1 MQKITGRIVKYA
13 RRIDIVT
20 CLANFSMCPSRARLH
35 PKKWN
40 CLLDSECHIVLL
52 RTCNTSVLPELLRDV
67 PVQPTRR
74 DFLKI
79 TTAGGVAAAVFGF
92 DLQPAYAELRELK
105 IARAS
110 ETRSTCPY
118 CAVGCGT
125 IIYTIGDR
133 AKNVTAQVVHVEGDP
148 DHPTNRGTLCP
159 KGSSLQQEIMNDRR
173 LLKPQVRRPGAT
185 DWQDI
190 SWDDAI
196 NEIAVRVKKTRD
208 DTFIEK
214 DAAGHT
220 VNRLES
226 VAWIGGCTDTNE
238 FNYLAVKAMHALGVV
253 HLENQ
258 ARV

>member
-1 MQKITGRIVKYA
+1 M
-13 RRIDIVT
+13 
-20 CLANFSMCPSRARLH
+20 NPS
-35 PKKWN
+35 
-40 CLLDSECHIVLL
+40 
-52 RTCNTSVLPELLRDV
+52 
-67 PVQPTRR
+67 RR
-74 DFLKI
+74 DFLKY
-79 TTAGGVAAAVFGF
+79 TAVGGAAAAVFGF
-92 DLQPAYAELRELK
+92 DLQPAYAQLRTLK
-105 IARAS
+105 IARAT

-159 KGSSLQQEIMNDRR
+159 KGSSLQQ
-173 LLKPQVRRPGAT
+173 VRRPGGT
-185 DWQDI
+185 EWQDI
-190 SWDDAI
+190 SWDEAI
-196 NEIAVRVKKTRD
+196 NEIAARVKKTRD
-208 DTFIEK
+208 DTFVQK

-220 VNRLES
+220 VNRCES

-238 FNYLAVKAMHALGVV
+238 FNYLVVKAMHALGVV